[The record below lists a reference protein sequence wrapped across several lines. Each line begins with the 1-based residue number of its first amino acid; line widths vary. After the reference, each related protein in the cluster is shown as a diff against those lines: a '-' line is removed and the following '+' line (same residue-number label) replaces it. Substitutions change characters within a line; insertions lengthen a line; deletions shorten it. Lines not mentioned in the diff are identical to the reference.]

1 MKVKYK
7 ETDKMNKAVLNEIIA
22 IEKKDGLTAETL
34 LEKAKDDNSSLHDF
48 FEWDDTVAAE
58 KWRLV
63 QARNVINE
71 VKILVDDTE
80 MYAFESVRVNA
91 VTEENS
97 EREYKSIVEILGTS
111 EYKSQLIERA
121 IHEIQ
126 HWKKRYEEI
135 TELSPIFDS
144 IKKTN
149 TKWQN
154 KKQ

>member
-7 ETDKMNKAVLNEIIA
+7 ETEKINQNVIKEILS
-22 IEKKDGLTAETL
+22 IEKKEGLTAETL
-34 LEKAKDDNSSLHDF
+34 LESAKNNKSSLHDF
-48 FEWDDTVAAE
+48 FEWDDTEAAE

-71 VKILVDDTE
+71 VRVVVNDTE

-91 VTEENS
+91 KTEKKS
-97 EREYKSIVEILGTS
+97 DREYKSIVEVLSTDD
-111 EYKSQLIERA
+111 YKTQLVDRA
-121 IHEIQ
+121 IHEIE

-135 TELSPIFDS
+135 NELSPIFDS
-144 IKKTN
+144 IN
-149 TKWQN
+149 TTSKLWQS